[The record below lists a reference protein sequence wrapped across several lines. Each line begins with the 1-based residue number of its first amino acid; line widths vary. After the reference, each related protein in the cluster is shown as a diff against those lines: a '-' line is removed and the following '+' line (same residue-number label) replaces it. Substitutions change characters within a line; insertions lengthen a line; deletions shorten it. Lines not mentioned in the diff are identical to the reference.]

1 MVDASGPYRFTG
13 DRLPGESWSA
23 RHQRMLDA
31 LPASGGTLI
40 VITNEIGRSL
50 MKALRH
56 DRGFAVRKRWRYVA
70 VRTYS
75 DCDKL
80 DGLRGLVIVD
90 WTFAVHGKPE
100 ARDRVRRLVAEV
112 AAIEP

>member
-1 MVDASGPYRFTG
+1 
-13 DRLPGESWSA
+13 
-23 RHQRMLDA
+23 MLDA
-31 LPASGGTLI
+31 LPPSGGTLI

-56 DRGFAVRKRWRYVA
+56 DRGFAVRKRWRFIA

-100 ARDRVRRLVAEV
+100 AQDRVRRLVAEV